1 MVPKVSSVVLENNT
15 ANDGSKILRVSGSN
29 LDYVGS
35 VVVNGCAFYT
45 VKGGANQIPFYVEGS
60 KLSCFP
66 EGQNASGYLVWGKDS
81 SILNGSNFTFYVP
94 AEPVGSNIR

>member
-45 VKGGANQIPFYVEGS
+45 VKGGANQIPFYVEDS
-60 KLSCFP
+60 KF
-66 EGQNASGYLVWGKDS
+66 G
-81 SILNGSNFTFYVP
+81 
-94 AEPVGSNIR
+94 PVCLQTGPLLFSLRPPCIFETVTSRC